1 MTERS
6 PSSTSNTTSAA
17 TQRRSTAPVATP
29 HGVPRADPT
38 AQVQDTAEVRKAAPD
53 GVSGE
58 RPPVQTLRPPAVH
71 RGLSAQLST
80 TQLQS
85 SARLRAL
92 LMLNRFRVMRTIDV
106 AVHCYPERPF
116 KAALTAAQR
125 CVRRMVKEQLI
136 RRYKSDRFQTIY
148 GITALGADWLKDH
161 GHDGAASSV
170 RRVSDMTNPE
180 HRLWLQLLVV
190 AAESR
195 GLVAETEQELLRR
208 LNRHVGPGQK
218 TVQGLLSVNVRMNG
232 RTLERTLRPDALL
245 KEQDG
250 STWIEVDRS
259 KRGAEREA
267 SLRALALSV
276 GSPLRDGQRLR
287 RVVVFCRN
295 ERIQGRALALLR
307 GLAQGTQPKELVD
320 GRRSF
325 REVAPGTFEV
335 LAAETVRLSD
345 GRMLDQTV
353 HAGHVVIQLLPT
365 WLPKARITAGEALR
379 CDGWMH
385 DDYLPYRRAGT
396 GPSAWPALTSPLLES
411 DHGTASSLAIR

>member
-1 MTERS
+1 MSVRS
-6 PSSTSNTTSAA
+6 PLSVSSATLAA
-17 TQRRSTAPVATP
+17 TQERSAAPIAMP
-29 HGVPRADPT
+29 RSAPRADPT
-38 AQVQDTAEVRKAAPD
+38 VQAKDTGEVQMTAPE

-58 RPPVQTLRPPAVH
+58 RPPVQTASAPAVH

-125 CVRRMVKEQLI
+125 CVRGLVKAQLI

-148 GITALGADWLKDH
+148 GITARGADWLKDH
-161 GHDGAASSV
+161 GHEGAASSV

-180 HRLWLQLLVV
+180 HRLWLQLLVL
-190 AAESR
+190 AAEAR
-195 GLVAETEQELLRR
+195 GLRAETEQELLRR
-208 LNRHVGPGQK
+208 LNWNIGPGQPS
-218 TVQGLLSVNVRMNG
+218 VQGLLDVTLRSEG
-232 RTLERTLRPDALL
+232 RTLVRSLRPDAAFR
-245 KEQDG
+245 EPDG
-250 STWIEVDRS
+250 VTWVEVDRS
-259 KRGAEREA
+259 KRGGEREA
-267 SLRALALSV
+267 SLRALSLSV
-276 GSPLRDGQRLR
+276 GALLRDRQKLR

-307 GLAQGTQPKELVD
+307 GLAHDTKNVVLVD
-320 GRRSF
+320 GRRSLT
-325 REVAPGTFEV
+325 EIAPGTFEV
-335 LAAETVRLSD
+335 LAAQTVKLPG
-345 GRMLDQTV
+345 GRVVDKTV
-353 HAGHVVIQLLPT
+353 HAGYVVIQLLPT
-365 WLPKARITAGEALR
+365 WLPKARITAGEVLR

-396 GPSAWPALTSPLLES
+396 GSGWPPLTSSLL
-411 DHGTASSLAIR
+411 ASTS

>member
-1 MTERS
+1 M
-6 PSSTSNTTSAA
+6 
-17 TQRRSTAPVATP
+17 
-29 HGVPRADPT
+29 
-38 AQVQDTAEVRKAAPD
+38 AAPN
-53 GVSGE
+53 GASGE
-58 RPPVQTLRPPAVH
+58 RPTVHAASTPAVH

-92 LMLNRFRVMRTIDV
+92 RMLNRFRVMRTIDF

-125 CVRRMVKEQLI
+125 CVRGLVKEQLI

-148 GITALGADWLKDH
+148 GITARGAEWLKDH
-161 GHDGAASSV
+161 GHEGAASSV

-180 HRLWLQLLVV
+180 HRLWLQLLVL
-190 AAESR
+190 AAEAR
-195 GLVAETEQELLRR
+195 GLKAETEQELMRR
-208 LNRHVGPGQK
+208 LNRHVAPGGK
-218 TVQGLLSVNVRMNG
+218 TVQGLLDTNVRL
-232 RTLERTLRPDALL
+232 RAETLVRTLRPDALL
-245 KEQDG
+245 TEPDG
-250 STWIEVDRS
+250 ATWAEVDRS

-267 SLRALALSV
+267 SLRALCLSV
-276 GSPLRDGQRLR
+276 GTQLRDGQILK

-307 GLAQGTQPKELVD
+307 GFAHSEKGKVLVD
-320 GRRSF
+320 GRRTF
-325 REVAPGTFEV
+325 KEVAPGTFAV
-335 LAAETVRLSD
+335 LAAKKGKLLD
-345 GRMLDQTV
+345 GRQNDTTV
-353 HAGHVVIQLLPT
+353 LAGHVVIQLLPT

-396 GPSAWPALTSPLLES
+396 GRSAWPALTSPLLAP
-411 DHGTASSLAIR
+411 DR

>member
-1 MTERS
+1 MGEAQ
-6 PSSTSNTTSAA
+6 SADESLLA
-17 TQRRSTAPVATP
+17 VTDGAGAE
-29 HGVPRADPT
+29 HPT
-38 AQVQDTAEVRKAAPD
+38 VHAA
-53 GVSGE
+53 G
-58 RPPVQTLRPPAVH
+58 TPAVR

-80 TQLQS
+80 KELQS

-106 AVHCYPERPF
+106 AVLCYPERPF

-125 CVRRMVKEQLI
+125 AVRGMVKEQLI

-148 GITALGADWLKDH
+148 GLTARGAEWLRDH
-161 GHDGAASSV
+161 GHEGAESSV

-195 GLVAETEQELLRR
+195 GLLAETEQELLRR
-208 LNRHVGPGQK
+208 LNRHIGPGQK
-218 TVQGLLSVNVRMNG
+218 TVQGLLSVNVRMDG

-245 KEQDG
+245 KEPDG

-276 GSPLRDGQRLR
+276 GSPLRDGKRLR
-287 RVVVFCRN
+287 RVVVLCKN

-307 GLAQGTQPKELVD
+307 GLAQGTQAKELVD

-325 REVAPGTFEV
+325 KEVAPGTFEV

-345 GRMLDQTV
+345 GRTLDKTV

-365 WLPKARITAGEALR
+365 WLPKARITAGTSVR

-385 DDYLPYRRAGT
+385 EDHLPYRRAGT
-396 GPSAWPALTSPLLES
+396 GSAWPALTSPLLAS
-411 DHGTASSLAIR
+411 TPGTSGAVAIR

>member
-1 MTERS
+1 M
-6 PSSTSNTTSAA
+6 
-17 TQRRSTAPVATP
+17 
-29 HGVPRADPT
+29 
-38 AQVQDTAEVRKAAPD
+38 AAPD
-53 GVSGE
+53 GVSE
-58 RPPVQTLRPPAVH
+58 ECPPVQAASTPAVH

-80 TQLQS
+80 KELQS

-106 AVHCYPERPF
+106 ALLCYPERSF

-125 CVRRMVKEQLI
+125 AVRGMVKEQLI

-148 GITALGADWLKDH
+148 GLTARGAEWLRDH
-161 GHDGAASSV
+161 GQEGAESSV

-195 GLVAETEQELLRR
+195 RLVAETEQELLRR
-208 LNRHVGPGQK
+208 LNQHVGPGQK
-218 TVQGLLSVNVRMNG
+218 TVQGLLSVNVRMDG

-245 KEQDG
+245 KEPDG

-267 SLRALALSV
+267 SLRALSLSV
-276 GSPLRDGQRLR
+276 GALLRDGQKLR

-307 GLAQGTQPKELVD
+307 GLAQGTQAKELVD

-335 LAAETVRLSD
+335 LAADTVRLSD
-345 GRMLDQTV
+345 GRTLDKTV

-365 WLPKARITAGEALR
+365 WLPKARITAGAAVR

-396 GPSAWPALTSPLLES
+396 GSTWQALTSPLLAS
-411 DHGTASSLAIR
+411 TPGTSSAVAIR

>member
-1 MTERS
+1 M
-6 PSSTSNTTSAA
+6 
-17 TQRRSTAPVATP
+17 
-29 HGVPRADPT
+29 
-38 AQVQDTAEVRKAAPD
+38 AAPD
-53 GVSGE
+53 GVSDE
-58 RPPVQTLRPPAVH
+58 CPPVQAASTPAVH

-80 TQLQS
+80 KELQS

-106 AVHCYPERPF
+106 AVLCYPERSF

-125 CVRRMVKEQLI
+125 AVRGMVKEQLI
-136 RRYKSDRFQTIY
+136 RRYKSDRFPNLY
-148 GITALGADWLKDH
+148 GLTARGAEWLRDR
-161 GHDGAASSV
+161 GHEGAESSV

-218 TVQGLLSVNVRMNG
+218 TVQGLLSVNVRMDG

-245 KEQDG
+245 KEPDG

-267 SLRALALSV
+267 SLRALAMSV

-307 GLAQGTQPKELVD
+307 GLAHDTKNLVLVD

-325 REVAPGTFEV
+325 TEIAPGTFKV
-335 LAAETVRLSD
+335 LAAHTVKLPS
-345 GRMLDQTV
+345 GRVVDKTV
-353 HAGHVVIQLLPT
+353 HAGYVVIQMLPT
-365 WLPKARITAGEALR
+365 WLPKARTTGGTELC

-385 DDYLPYRRAGT
+385 DDYLPYRRAGS
-396 GPSAWPALTSPLLES
+396 GSAWPALTSPLL
-411 DHGTASSLAIR
+411 ASTSGSSSAVAIR

>member
-1 MTERS
+1 M
-6 PSSTSNTTSAA
+6 
-17 TQRRSTAPVATP
+17 
-29 HGVPRADPT
+29 
-38 AQVQDTAEVRKAAPD
+38 AAPD

-58 RPPVQTLRPPAVH
+58 RPPVETASTPAVH

-125 CVRRMVKEQLI
+125 CVRGLVKEQLI

-148 GITALGADWLKDH
+148 GLTTRGADWLKDH
-161 GHDGAASSV
+161 GHEGAASSV

-180 HRLWLQLLVV
+180 HRLWLQLLVL
-190 AAESR
+190 AAEAR
-195 GLVAETEQELLRR
+195 GLRAETEQELLRR
-208 LNRHVGPGQK
+208 LNRNIGPGQPS
-218 TVQGLLSVNVRMNG
+218 VQGLLDVTLRSEG
-232 RTLERTLRPDALL
+232 RTLVRTLRPDAALR
-245 KEQDG
+245 EPDG
-250 STWIEVDRS
+250 VTWVEVDRS
-259 KRGAEREA
+259 KRGGEREA
-267 SLRALALSV
+267 SLRALSLSV
-276 GSPLRDGQRLR
+276 GALLRDGQKLR

-295 ERIQGRALALLR
+295 ERIQGRALSLLR
-307 GLAQGTQPKELVD
+307 GLAHDTRNMVLVN
-320 GRRSF
+320 GRRSLT
-325 REVAPGTFEV
+325 EVAPGTFEV
-335 LAAETVRLSD
+335 LAAQTVKLPN
-345 GRMLDQTV
+345 GRVVDKTV

-396 GPSAWPALTSPLLES
+396 GSAWSALTSPLL
-411 DHGTASSLAIR
+411 ASAPRTSSSVAIR

>member
-1 MTERS
+1 MT
-6 PSSTSNTTSAA
+6 
-17 TQRRSTAPVATP
+17 
-29 HGVPRADPT
+29 
-38 AQVQDTAEVRKAAPD
+38 APD

-58 RPPVQTLRPPAVH
+58 RPPVQTASTPAVH

-85 SARLRAL
+85 SARLRSL
-92 LMLNRFRVMRTIDV
+92 RMLNRFRVMRTVDV

-125 CVRRMVKEQLI
+125 CVRGLVKEQLI

-148 GITALGADWLKDH
+148 GLTARGAEWLKDH
-161 GHDGAASSV
+161 GHEGAASSV

-218 TVQGLLSVNVRMNG
+218 TVQGLLSVNVRMDG

-245 KEQDG
+245 KEPDG
-250 STWIEVDRS
+250 ATWIEVDRS

-267 SLRALALSV
+267 SLRALAMSV

-295 ERIQGRALALLR
+295 ERIQGRTLTLLR
-307 GLAQGTQPKELVD
+307 GLAQGTQAKELVD
-320 GRRSF
+320 GRRSC

-345 GRMLDQTV
+345 GRTLDKTV

-365 WLPKARITAGEALR
+365 WLPKARITAGTAVR
-379 CDGWMH
+379 CDGWMD

-396 GPSAWPALTSPLLES
+396 GPAWAALTSPLL
-411 DHGTASSLAIR
+411 ASKS